1 MAKNTRTKTKINL
14 ITPPDILH
22 NIHKSFFLVYPSSD
36 VKQQFQNL
44 IENFNET
51 INVYLYEQEDQTS
64 ELSWL
69 IRITEKS
76 NFVVLDIDNFP
87 PQHSDIISFL
97 IAHSNV
103 YWLTKGENQVYNSIS
118 NNRIYNLDW
127 LYEKIIGEQ
136 NAVR

>member
-1 MAKNTRTKTKINL
+1 MAENTRPSTKINL

-22 NIHKSFFLVYPSSD
+22 NLHKSFFLVYPSSD
-36 VKQQFQNL
+36 IKHQFQNL
-44 IENFNET
+44 IENFDET
-51 INVYLYEQEDQTS
+51 INVYMYEQKDEDS

-69 IRITEKS
+69 IRVTEKS

-87 PQHSDIISFL
+87 PEHTHIISFL
-97 IAHSNV
+97 LAHSNV
-103 YWLTKGENQVYNSIS
+103 YWLTKGENQVYNVIS

-136 NAVR
+136 IAI

>member
-1 MAKNTRTKTKINL
+1 MAKNTRPSTKINL

-22 NIHKSFFLVYPSSD
+22 NLHKSFFLVYPSLD
-36 VKQQFQNL
+36 IKHQFQNL
-44 IENFNET
+44 IENFDET
-51 INVYLYEQEDQTS
+51 INVYMYEQKDEDS

-69 IRITEKS
+69 IRVTEKS

-87 PQHSDIISFL
+87 PEHTHIISFL
-97 IAHSNV
+97 LAHSNV
-103 YWLTKGENQVYNSIS
+103 YWLTKGENQVYNVIS

-136 NAVR
+136 IAT